1 MNYYFF
7 LNSSNVVDQVVCSAQ
22 SEDLTSQYSQLRD
35 QRCIKRDNAEN
46 LPGIGYTYMDDLEAF
61 VAPQPFPSWTLN
73 TETAEWQ
80 APAVKPDDDNNYVW
94 DESSTSWKIR
104 RTFNLSKADSDL
116 IASVSSLEE
125 FEAIKDQ
132 LSEEGLAQLGLN

>member
-7 LNSSNVVDQVVCSAQ
+7 LDLNNIIDQVVCNDDA
-22 SEDLTSQYSQLRD
+22 EDLTSQYSQLRN
-35 QRCIKRDNAEN
+35 QRCIKRSNADN

-61 VAPQPFPSWTLN
+61 VKPQPFPSWTLS

-80 APAVKPDDDNNYVW
+80 APEVKPDDGNSYIW
-94 DESSTSWKIR
+94 DENSVSWQLQP
-104 RTFNLSKADSDL
+104 TFNLSNADADL

-132 LSEEGLAQLGLN
+132 LSEEGFAQLGLN

>member
-7 LNSSNVVDQVVCSAQ
+7 LNSNNIIDQVVCNDDT
-22 SEDLTSQYSQLRD
+22 EDLTNQYSQLRN
-35 QRCIKRDNAEN
+35 QRCIKRSNAEN
-46 LPGIGYTYMDDLEAF
+46 LPGIGYTYMDDIEAF
-61 VAPQPFPSWTLN
+61 VKPQPFPSWTLN

-80 APAVKPDDDNNYVW
+80 APKVKPDDGNSYMW
-94 DESSTSWKIR
+94 DESDLSWQMQPTS
-104 RTFNLSKADSDL
+104 NLSTADADL